1 MRGRGVESVF
11 THYFYQ
17 SVQNK
22 SVKSPFDMFDE
33 PYTKSNDVMEVFEA
47 ITNYINGEK

>member
-22 SVKSPFDMFDE
+22 SVKSPLLI
-33 PYTKSNDVMEVFEA
+33 SNKKLSRMGIVFLLT
-47 ITNYINGEK
+47 ITFPID